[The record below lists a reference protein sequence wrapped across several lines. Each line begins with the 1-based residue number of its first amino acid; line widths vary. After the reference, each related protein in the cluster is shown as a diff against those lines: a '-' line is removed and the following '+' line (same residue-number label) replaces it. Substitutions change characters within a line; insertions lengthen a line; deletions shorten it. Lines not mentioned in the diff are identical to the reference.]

1 MAEFPDF
8 GKQCDVEICKQLDFL
23 PFICNGCSGTFC
35 LEHRSKSSHNCTVD
49 DQKFKGDPSKTSVSN
64 GFLECSLNECNSREL
79 VPVLC
84 EHCHK
89 NYCLRHRHQVDHQC
103 PGLPQKQPR
112 VTPEQRIQ
120 QIIGKDLCKEK
131 KGRGGVRNE
140 SRAAKVALMKM
151 KMKATGDGSI
161 PQVCQEERIYL
172 RVLMPLGNK
181 EREYPMYFSKYWTVG
196 KVIDKI
202 AVTARLKNDNNKAV
216 AKKLRLFHGS
226 SGDVLD
232 LQNPL
237 EHFQTQDD
245 CPVLSGSTVVLECV
259 DEQCAQLLTN
269 RDKYPT

>member
-1 MAEFPDF
+1 MAEFPDL

-35 LEHRSKSSHNCTVD
+35 LEHRSKSSHDCTVE
-49 DQKFKGDPSKTSVSN
+49 DQQVKENASKTSVSD
-64 GFLECSLNECNSREL
+64 GHLECSLSECNCREL

-84 EHCHK
+84 KHCHK
-89 NYCLRHRHQVDHQC
+89 NYCLRHRHQVDHHC

-140 SRAAKVALMKM
+140 SRAAKVALMKI
-151 KMKATGDGSI
+151 KMKASGDGSI
-161 PQVCQEERIYL
+161 PQEERIYL
-172 RVLMPLGNK
+172 RVLMPLGKK
-181 EREYPMYFSKYWTVG
+181 EREHPMFFSKYWTVG

-202 AVTARLKNDNNKAV
+202 AVTARLKNDNNKAES
-216 AKKLRLFHGS
+216 KKLRLFHGS

-232 LQNPL
+232 LQHPL
-237 EHFQTQDD
+237 EHFQSQDD
-245 CPVLSGSTVVLECV
+245 CLVLSGSTVVLEYV
-259 DEQCAQLLTN
+259 DEQCTQLLTN